1 MALYIQTNTAS
12 LDAQR
17 NLSMTQLSLS
27 QSFARLSSGYRI
39 NGSADDAAGLGI
51 SDSLTAQI
59 RSWAVAGRNAN
70 DGISMAQ
77 TADGTA
83 SQITSML
90 QRMREL
96 AVESSNGALQS
107 SDRANLN
114 TEFQDLTLEINRISA
129 STTFNGTNLLNGN
142 TTVNF
147 QVGIGT
153 ASSDQIAVAFGGM
166 DTTSLA
172 LNGLDVTSVANAQT
186 TINALDAAMQ
196 QVATTRAGFGA
207 TINRLQVSVQNI
219 QSMQENLSAA
229 NSRIRDV
236 DVAAETSK
244 MAQEQVLSQAGAAV
258 LSQANQ
264 VPQLALTLLKGG

>member
-1 MALYIQTNTAS
+1 LYIQSNIAS

-17 NLSMTQLSLS
+17 NLSGTAQMQQT
-27 QSFARLSSGYRI
+27 SFARLSSGFRI
-39 NGSADDAAGLGI
+39 NSSADDAAGLGI
-51 SDSLTAQI
+51 SDSLTSQI
-59 RSWAVAGRNAN
+59 RSYAVAQRNAN